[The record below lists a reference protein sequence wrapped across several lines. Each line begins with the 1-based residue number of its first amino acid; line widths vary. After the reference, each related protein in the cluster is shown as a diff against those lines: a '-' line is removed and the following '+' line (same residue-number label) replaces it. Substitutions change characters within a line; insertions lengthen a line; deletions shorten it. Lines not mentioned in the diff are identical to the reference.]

1 MYLLHQFSFIDFK
14 ITDVIDIFLVGLL
27 IYELFRW
34 LRGTAAVRILIG
46 LISIFAIWKL
56 VSLFQLNMLSDI
68 IGEFISMGMILL
80 IVVFQPEIRKF
91 LVYLGNTR
99 LFQWIQDLMEKKQ
112 KVGSSVQEIISITRA
127 CKRMAASKTGALI
140 VMKKNTPLDEIIAT
154 GEKIDALVSR
164 ELLENIFFKNSPL
177 HDGAVI
183 VANHRIVAAR
193 CILPVSKSEDISSD
207 LGLRHRSAIGATTL
221 TDAIAVIVSE
231 QTGHISICKEGTI
244 CRNLTP
250 DELKKRLLQ
259 EFEPYGNFDSIE
271 ENDTKD
277 KAL

>member
-244 CRNLTP
+244 YRNLTP

-259 EFEPYGNFDSIE
+259 EFEPYGRFDSIE

>member
-1 MYLLHQFSFIDFK
+1 MYLLNQFSFLDFK
-14 ITDVIDIFLVGLL
+14 ITDIIDILLVALL
-27 IYELFRW
+27 LYELYRW
-34 LRGTAAVRILIG
+34 LKGTAAVKILIG

-91 LVYLGNTR
+91 LIYLGNTR
-99 LFQWIQDLMEKKQ
+99 LFQFVQELVGKKQ
-112 KVGSSVQEIISITRA
+112 RSGNYVQEIINITRA

-140 VMKKNTPLDEIIAT
+140 VMKKNTPLDEFVNT

-164 ELLENIFFKNSPL
+164 ELIENIFFKNSPL

-193 CILPVSKSEDISSD
+193 CILPVSKSEDISTD
-207 LGLRHRSAIGATTL
+207 LGLRHRSAIGSTTL
-221 TDAIAVIVSE
+221 TDAIAIIVSE
-231 QTGHISICKEGTI
+231 QTGQISLCKEGTI
-244 CRNLTP
+244 HRNLTP
-250 DELKKRLLQ
+250 DALKKFLLQ
-259 EFEPYGNFDSIE
+259 EFEPFEKHDKVE
-271 ENDTKD
+271 ENEAAEKD
-277 KAL
+277 V